1 MPISISTNDANN
13 NEYSPSTFKNDFVK
27 FLIFFLNLGEKIEMK
42 MPQEMFIL
50 ILKKILKTTEK

>member
-1 MPISISTNDANN
+1 MPISISTDDANN
-13 NEYSPSTFKNDFVK
+13 NEYSLSTFKNDFVK
-27 FLIFFLNLGEKIEMK
+27 FLIFFTFGEKIEMK